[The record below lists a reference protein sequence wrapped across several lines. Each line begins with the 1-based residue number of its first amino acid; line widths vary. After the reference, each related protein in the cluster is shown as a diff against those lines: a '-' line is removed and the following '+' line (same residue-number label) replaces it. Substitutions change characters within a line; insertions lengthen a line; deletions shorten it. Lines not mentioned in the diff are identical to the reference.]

1 MVLSNTAIFQ
11 ALDDGRLIISP
22 EPWPRRSVS
31 DSPKSPFDRT
41 SVDLTL
47 SRFIQRPKEN
57 VGASIDFR
65 SGSLANT
72 LNTFFDQQVID
83 DEQGFVLRRNQFILG
98 QTAESVGL
106 PLPRELDSAARE
118 KAASP
123 AAWRERVHSPASDC
137 SSTSRRR
144 PFTQVSALARSPRAH
159 ELRTGSNHPV
169 PRHAHLPTPPGAG
182 RGHPRHAAGP
192 IRHARVRPRIAPT
205 DLPTPAD
212 ASPDTPP
219 GPTWHPRWRPRPCAS
234 SRRSGPRS

>member
-57 VGASIDFR
+57 VAANIDFR

-83 DEQGFVLRRNQFILG
+83 DEQGFILRRNQFILG

-118 KAASP
+118 KG
-123 AAWRERVHSPASDC
+123 C
-137 SSTSRRR
+137 
-144 PFTQVSALARSPRAH
+144 L
-159 ELRTGSNHPV
+159 
-169 PRHAHLPTPPGAG
+169 AG
-182 RGHPRHAAGP
+182 RVEGKSSF
-192 IRHARVRPRIAPT
+192 ARFGLLVHFTAPT
-205 DLPTPAD
+205 IHTGFGPAPI
-212 ASPDTPP
+212 ALELMNFGPAPITLYPGMRICQLLLEQVVGIPDMRP
-219 GPTWHPRWRPRPCAS
+219 GRFDTQDSAR
-234 SRRSGPRS
+234 G